1 MLKPLWSGLVLGALL
16 GCAKPTASTGG
27 DTSRPDAQA
36 QSPSGTQAS
45 ASTATPLRI
54 TPSPAPR
61 DELALSG
68 VEIQGHTLV
77 ASVMH
82 GGGCK
87 EHTYELLWN
96 GTFQKAADGTARA
109 ELVLAH
115 DAHGDRCEALLNR
128 SPSFDLTP
136 LQQRWREQNLGEH
149 GTVELRFAGSQA
161 TARYTF

>member
-1 MLKPLWSGLVLGALL
+1 MRKPLWSALVLGALL
-16 GCAKPTASTGG
+16 GCARPTASTGG
-27 DTSRPDAQA
+27 AT
-36 QSPSGTQAS
+36 
-45 ASTATPLRI
+45 STAAPLRL

-61 DELALSG
+61 DELELSG
-68 VEIQGHTLV
+68 VEVQGHTLL

-96 GTFQKAADGTARA
+96 GTFQKAADGAARA

-115 DAHGDRCEALLNR
+115 DAHGDRCEALLKR

-149 GTVELRFAGSQA
+149 GTVELRFAGSTA
-161 TARYTF
+161 TARYAF